1 MKKKKNSQEESVFL
15 EEITVER
22 EIAEV
27 QLERLRMISRERL
40 LTFEETKIYDLLTKN
55 LLLSK
60 GKATDIITSSVKKES
75 KVTIP
80 KEKLIE
86 IAKEVEEDT
95 ISRSLTLVDADVKK
109 PEAN

>member
-1 MKKKKNSQEESVFL
+1 MKKKKNNEDSVFL
-15 EEITVER
+15 EEISVER

-55 LLLSK
+55 LMLSK
-60 GKATDIITSSVKKES
+60 GKATDIITSAVKGPS
-75 KVTIP
+75 KVSIP

-86 IAKEVEEDT
+86 IAKETDEDT
-95 ISRSLTLVDADVKK
+95 ISQSLTLVDVDVKK
-109 PEAN
+109 PEVN